1 MDLRTVGL
9 TQRGNQMGTAAA
21 KREKSKNASKSV
33 LANDVQSEAKSQGKS
48 VLGTCHNCNAESRC
62 SRRQFSEQAWTVLLL
77 WNEINPSAVDQPICG
92 DCYEEMRDILIDR
105 TDEIERA
112 MQQQSDE
119 VARIKQQLSNLAS

>member
-1 MDLRTVGL
+1 MNLITVGL
-9 TQRGNQMGTAAA
+9 TQRGKQMGTAAA

-33 LANDVQSEAKSQGKS
+33 LANDVQNEAKPQGKNAI
-48 VLGTCHNCNAESRC
+48 GICQNCGVEARC

-77 WNEINPSAVDQPICG
+77 WNEINPSAVDQPICS

-112 MQQQSDE
+112 MQQSDE

>member
-1 MDLRTVGL
+1 
-9 TQRGNQMGTAAA
+9 MGTAAA
-21 KREKSKNASKSV
+21 KREKSKNASKNV
-33 LANDVQSEAKSQGKS
+33 LVNEGQTEAKSQGKS
-48 VLGTCHNCNAESRC
+48 VLGTCHNCGVEARC

-77 WNEINPSAVDQPICG
+77 WNEINPSAVDQPICA

-112 MQQQSDE
+112 MQQSDE

>member
-1 MDLRTVGL
+1 MNLKPVGL
-9 TQRGNQMGTAAA
+9 TQRGKQMGTAAA
-21 KREKSKNASKSV
+21 KRVKSKNASKSV
-33 LANDVQSEAKSQGKS
+33 LANGAESEARPQGKS
-48 VLGTCHNCNAESRC
+48 VLGTCHNCNAEARC

-77 WNEINPSAVDQPICG
+77 WNEINPSAVDQPICS

-112 MQQQSDE
+112 MQQSEE